1 MCYYTLILIRLYSL
15 FTENLKIVMGIWTG
29 IRFLQKCDRGNLF
42 DRKQFIE
49 GLLNEEIQWQLSW
62 MGNLLNK
69 VSSQELLFQ

>member
-1 MCYYTLILIRLYSL
+1 MVQAHVLPMKQMYVQNYYFGMCCYTLILIRLYSL

-49 GLLNEEIQWQLSW
+49 GLLNEEIQ
-62 MGNLLNK
+62 
-69 VSSQELLFQ
+69 

>member
-1 MCYYTLILIRLYSL
+1 MC
-15 FTENLKIVMGIWTG
+15 IWTG

-69 VSSQELLFQ
+69 VSSQELLFQK